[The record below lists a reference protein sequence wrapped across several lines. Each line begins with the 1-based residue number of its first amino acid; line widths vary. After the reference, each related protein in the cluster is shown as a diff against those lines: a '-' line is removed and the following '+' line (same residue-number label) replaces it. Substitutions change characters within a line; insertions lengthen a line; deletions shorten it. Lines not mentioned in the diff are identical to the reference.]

1 MFHPFTFLRLK
12 ERPVIHFWPVRLIF
26 VIALVAVGLLAL
38 AGCSKSKSSSTSSG
52 TPAGGGTTVNATLKE
67 WTLSL
72 DKSSATSGKV
82 TFSATNGGTVEHEL
96 VVFKTDLAPDALPL
110 SGSSVDEEASGVTM
124 KDEIA
129 EFSPGTTKTLTLNL
143 DPGKYVLI
151 CNVPG
156 HYQQGLHAAFSV
168 TVASSNSSGGR
179 Y

>member
-1 MFHPFTFLRLK
+1 M
-12 ERPVIHFWPVRLIF
+12 VHFPPVRVIF
-26 VIALVAVGLLAL
+26 IVAVLAAGLLAL

-52 TPAGGGTTVNATLKE
+52 TPAAGGTTVNATLKQ

-72 DKSSATSGKV
+72 DKSSATSGEV
-82 TFSATNGGTVEHEL
+82 TFSATNSGTIDHEF

-110 SGSSVDEEASGVTM
+110 SGSSVDEQASGVTK

-156 HYQQGLHAAFSV
+156 HYQQGLHAAFTV
-168 TVASSNSSGGR
+168 TAASSNSSGGR